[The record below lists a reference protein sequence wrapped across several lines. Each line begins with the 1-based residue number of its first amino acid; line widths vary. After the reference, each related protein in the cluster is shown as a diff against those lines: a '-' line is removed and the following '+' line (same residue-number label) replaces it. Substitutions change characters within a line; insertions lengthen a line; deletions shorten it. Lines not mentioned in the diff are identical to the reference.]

1 MMIRS
6 NKCVFVKVCNNHM
19 KFFIRHAQNIC
30 HDLKELGTN
39 NVLNFCNT
47 TFHYL
52 IIAEISFKVILQ
64 TVNHYLILWLLY
76 NI

>member
-1 MMIRS
+1 
-6 NKCVFVKVCNNHM
+6 M

-52 IIAEISFKVILQ
+52 IIAAISFKVILQ
-64 TVNHYLILWLLY
+64 TVWLLY